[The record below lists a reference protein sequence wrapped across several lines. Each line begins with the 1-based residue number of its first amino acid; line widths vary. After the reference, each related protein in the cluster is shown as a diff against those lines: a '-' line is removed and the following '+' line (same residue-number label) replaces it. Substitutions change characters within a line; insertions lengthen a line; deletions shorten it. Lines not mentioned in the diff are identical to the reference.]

1 MGTCT
6 LRLCHINHGQA
17 MKKTNLFKV
26 LLTAGGLLCTAVPW
40 GDPVPSGAMA
50 EYLVHCDGWSL
61 TKSAASCAGFLDRL
75 AAVEHP
81 SPDERLALL
90 LSRKGISHGEG
101 CAGLQTIADD
111 HPDYAEVLYYLGLYG
126 CGSEAENV
134 ALMRRALEIEP
145 DNYRVL
151 SWLLLSVEGHPPEAP
166 DLPRTVSD
174 IDPGSLAA
182 YREALYEA
190 GLARAFW
197 WQEVMKDAEP
207 DDPPAEDLVQGTIWD
222 GPLTAGRSIYAAAVR
237 EGDHRAARAIRAR
250 LRRDLELDALDYG
263 RENAWASLALACDPA
278 LYGPLDMD
286 DLCLSGIEKLAG
298 QASTDGLPLPSYVLK
313 AIELTTDD
321 LRRQACA
328 ESTGQSPYGR
338 MALLDK
344 CLGPGNVTETAAVAR
359 LRAVLEYYDGPRS
372 SEHHRVHAQG
382 FLGDDARLDGLR
394 TALRTD
400 PENAQ
405 ARCDLARALSPDDPE
420 AAAAVLGEGD
430 DTSCLEYSQ
439 HVWGDRPGR

>member
-1 MGTCT
+1 
-6 LRLCHINHGQA
+6 
-17 MKKTNLFKV
+17 MKKTMPLKV
-26 LLTAGGLLCTAVPW
+26 LLAAGGLLCTAVPW

-61 TKSAASCAGFLDRL
+61 TDSAASCTALLDRL

-81 SPDERLALL
+81 SRDERLALL
-90 LSRKGISHGEG
+90 LSRKGISHAQG
-101 CAGLQTIADD
+101 CAGLEAISGD

-126 CGSEAENV
+126 CVSEGENV

-151 SWLLLSVEGHPPEAP
+151 SWLLLSVEGHPPEATDYP
-166 DLPRTVSD
+166 GTVAD

-190 GLARAFW
+190 GLARAVW

-207 DDPPAEDLVQGTIWD
+207 DDPPAEELVQGTIWD
-222 GPLTAGRSIYAAAVR
+222 GPLTAGRRIYAAAVR
-237 EGDHRAARAIRAR
+237 EGDQRAAQVIQAR

-263 RENAWASLALACDPA
+263 RENARASLARACDPA

-286 DLCLSGIEKLAG
+286 HVCLSGIEKLAG
-298 QASTDGLPLPSYVLK
+298 QASADGLPLPGYVLK
-313 AIELTTDD
+313 AIDHTNYD
-321 LRRQACA
+321 LRRHACA
-328 ESTGQSPYGR
+328 EITGQSPYGR
-338 MALLDK
+338 IAVLDT
-344 CLGPGNVTETAAVAR
+344 CLGPGNATETAAVGR

-394 TALRTD
+394 AALRTD
-400 PENAQ
+400 PDNAQ
-405 ARCDLARALSPDDPE
+405 ARCNLAQALARDDPE
-420 AAAAVLGEGD
+420 ADDVLGEGD
-430 DTSCLEYSQ
+430 DKSCLEHSQ
-439 HVWGDRPGR
+439 HVWGDLPGR

>member
-1 MGTCT
+1 
-6 LRLCHINHGQA
+6 
-17 MKKTNLFKV
+17 MKKTVSFKV
-26 LLTAGGLLCTAVPW
+26 LLATGGLLCTTVPW

-61 TKSAASCAGFLDRL
+61 THSAASCAGLLDRL

-81 SPDERLALL
+81 SRDERLAML

-101 CAGLQTIADD
+101 CAGLEAIAGD

-126 CGSEAENV
+126 CVSEAENV
-134 ALMRRALEIEP
+134 ALMRRAVEIEP

-151 SWLLLSVEGHPPEAP
+151 VWFLTSVEGHPPEAP
-166 DLPRTVSD
+166 VLPAKVSD
-174 IDPGSLAA
+174 IDSGSLAA

-190 GLARAFW
+190 GLARAAW

-207 DDPPAEDLVQGTIWD
+207 DDPPAPDQVQYTIWD

-237 EGDHRAARAIRAR
+237 EGDHRAAEAIQAR
-250 LRRDLELDALDYG
+250 LRRDLGLDALDYG
-263 RENAWASLALACDPA
+263 AENARASLALACHPA
-278 LYGPLDMD
+278 LYGPLGMEDV
-286 DLCLSGIEKLAG
+286 CLSGVETLAG
-298 QASTDGLPLPSYVLK
+298 QASADGLPLPGYLLK
-313 AIELTTDD
+313 AIDHTNYD

-328 ESTGQSPYGR
+328 ESTGQSPYDR
-338 MALLDK
+338 MSLHDK

-372 SEHHRVHAQG
+372 SEHLRVHAQG

-394 TALRTD
+394 AALRTD
-400 PENAQ
+400 PDNAQ
-405 ARCDLARALSPDDPE
+405 ARCDLALALSPDDPE
-420 AAAAVLGEGD
+420 AAAEFLGESG
-430 DTSCLEYSQ
+430 DTSCLERGQ
-439 HVWGDRPGR
+439 HVWGDLRGR

>member
-1 MGTCT
+1 
-6 LRLCHINHGQA
+6 

-26 LLTAGGLLCTAVPW
+26 LLAAGGLLCTAVPW

-61 TKSAASCAGFLDRL
+61 THSAASCAGFLDQL
-75 AAVEHP
+75 AAEEHP
-81 SPDERLALL
+81 SHDERLALL

-101 CAGLQTIADD
+101 CAGLQAIADN

-126 CGSEAENV
+126 CVSEAENV

-166 DLPRTVSD
+166 DHPRTVSD
-174 IDPGSLAA
+174 IDSRSLAA

-190 GLARAFW
+190 GLARAVW

-207 DDPPAEDLVQGTIWD
+207 DDPPAANQVQYTIWE
-222 GPLTAGRSIYAAAVR
+222 GPLMAGRSIYAAAVR
-237 EGDHRAARAIRAR
+237 EGDHRAAQAIQAR
-250 LRRDLELDALDYG
+250 LRRDLGLDALDYG
-263 RENAWASLALACDPA
+263 AENARASLALACYPA
-278 LYGPLDMD
+278 LYGSLGMD
-286 DLCLSGIEKLAG
+286 DPCLSGVETLAG
-298 QASTDGLPLPSYVLK
+298 QASADGLPLPGYVLK

-344 CLGPGNVTETAAVAR
+344 CLGPGNVTETTAVAR
-359 LRAVLEYYDGPRS
+359 LRAVLEYYDGPWS

-400 PENAQ
+400 LENAQ
-405 ARCDLARALSPDDPE
+405 ARCDLARALSRDDPE
-420 AAAAVLGEGD
+420 AAADVLSEGD
-430 DTSCLEYSQ
+430 DTSCLEHSQ